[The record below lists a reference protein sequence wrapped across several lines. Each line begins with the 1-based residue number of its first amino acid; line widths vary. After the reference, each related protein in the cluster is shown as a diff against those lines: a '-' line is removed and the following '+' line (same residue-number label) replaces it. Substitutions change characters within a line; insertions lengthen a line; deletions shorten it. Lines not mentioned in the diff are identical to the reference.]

1 MRLLQGSLL
10 ALLTLLA
17 SWAVCAENPPMSPFR
32 VVTAELRPFA
42 VDNQPAA
49 PGLTVELT
57 EAICVKVG
65 APAKIEFYP
74 WARAYAL
81 ALADPRVAVIP
92 LTRTPPRE
100 ARFQWLVR
108 LYRQQYVFITKI
120 DKPPIT
126 SIDEA
131 RKVKRIGVLRGS
143 PTADFAESDHFPLS
157 SILKNNS
164 VEAGLK
170 DLDAGIVD
178 TYYGGEAITKETIRS
193 THRKL
198 ADYHIGV
205 AMGGGDIWLA
215 ASGGFSDSD
224 VAALRKAFD
233 ELVNDGTYARLL
245 KKYDLPK

>member
-1 MRLLQGSLL
+1 MHLFRCI
-10 ALLTLLA
+10 LLTLTLLV
-17 SWAVCAENPPMSPFR
+17 SWIVRAENLPMSPFR

-42 VDNQPAA
+42 VDNQSAA

-57 EAICVKVG
+57 EAICAKVG
-65 APAKIEFYP
+65 TPTKIEFYP

-100 ARFQWLVR
+100 AHFQWLVK
-108 LYRQQYVFITKI
+108 LYRQHYVFITKA

-126 SIDEA
+126 TVDEA
-131 RKVKRIGVLRGS
+131 RKTKRIGVLRGS
-143 PTADFAESDHFPLS
+143 PTVDFAEGEHFPQS
-157 SILKNNS
+157 GIFKNDS
-164 VEAGLK
+164 VEAALK
-170 DLDAGIVD
+170 ALDGGIFDV
-178 TYYGGEAITKETIRS
+178 YYGGEAVTVETIRS

-198 ADYHIGV
+198 SDYHIGV

-215 ASGGFSDSD
+215 ASRGFSDSD
-224 VAALRKAFD
+224 VAALQKAFD
-233 ELVNDGTYARLL
+233 ELVRDGTYARLL